1 MNIRIIQNGDHFVV
15 KYKRFLFWR
24 YIRHLE
30 HISPEGIGSYVA
42 ITRFKT
48 MDAAAKAVR
57 KQYPQLINHDTVK
70 EFLV

>member
-1 MNIRIIQNGDHFVV
+1 MNIRIIQNGNHYVV

-24 YIRHLE
+24 YVRHLE
-30 HISPEGIGSYVA
+30 HVSTEAPGWAA

-48 MDAAAKAVR
+48 MTEATKAVKKR
-57 KQYPQLINHDTVK
+57 YPQLINHDTVK

>member
-15 KYKRFLFWR
+15 KYKRFLFWK
-24 YIRHLE
+24 YVRHLE
-30 HISPEGIGSYVA
+30 SVSPEGLPWNA

-48 MDAAAKAVR
+48 MMEAVKAVK
-57 KQYPQLINHDTVK
+57 KQYPQNINHDTVK